1 VHLRTVLGLFD
12 GVSCG
17 QVALQQAGITYDRY
31 LSSEIDPK
39 AIAVAEAN
47 FPATE
52 QLGDINDWRNWDL
65 PDDIDLVMGGSPC
78 QGFSFAGS
86 PRNFGDPRS
95 QLFFRF
101 AEIVEAVQPRF
112 FLLEN
117 VKMSAISEAVITERL
132 GVEPLRINSRLVS
145 PQSRQRLYWTNI
157 PGITLPED
165 QQRRFSDILQPDSQ
179 VDPKYWITAA
189 HLNRIQN
196 STDVPKGFTA
206 IDPEIAVCMTARQIT
221 NWKGN
226 YHRTASGIRKITPLE
241 AERLQTL
248 PDNYTASVADTHRYR
263 LIGNGW
269 TVAVIAHLFS
279 FMEESE

>member
-1 VHLRTVLGLFD
+1 LWAGSLATSRYYLRP
-12 GVSCG
+12 
-17 QVALQQAGITYDRY
+17 IP
-31 LSSEIDPK
+31 SSEIDPK

-52 QLGDINDWRNWDL
+52 QLGDINNWRNWDL

-78 QGFSFAGS
+78 QGFSFAG
-86 PRNFGDPRS
+86 RQLNFDDPRS